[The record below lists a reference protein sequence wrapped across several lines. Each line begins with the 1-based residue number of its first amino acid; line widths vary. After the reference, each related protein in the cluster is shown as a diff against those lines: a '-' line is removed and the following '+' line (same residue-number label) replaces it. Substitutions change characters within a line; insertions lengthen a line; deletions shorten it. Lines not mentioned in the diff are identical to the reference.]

1 MQNLRRAIANTEGA
15 EHEKMSTI
23 KFKQFREFASQHN
36 VFDYNRA
43 LVESSI
49 TGLDKLF
56 KDALVLDVG
65 AGTRLKHFKHHMA
78 DARHVVGIDMAL
90 QDLVQNRDVNS
101 KAIGNAEQL
110 PFSSSSF
117 DAIVCVDVVEHLTD
131 PAMFLR
137 EAQRVLRPGGKLVI
151 CTPNLLGYKNIVSNA
166 LPRPVMD
173 MAWRV
178 FKHREAGQPHR
189 TYYRS
194 NTVRRMAKL
203 ATENRLTVQQ
213 AHYLDEISHFYYDHP
228 ALCTLAYAYG
238 RLLRGLHL
246 NFFLNY
252 MVCVLS
258 KERVVVKARNE
269 DPTLPIKRKGRRR
282 TLRMSVV

>member
-1 MQNLRRAIANTEGA
+1 MD
-15 EHEKMSTI
+15 KI
-23 KFKQFREFASQHN
+23 KFKQFREFAAQRN
-36 VFDYNRA
+36 VFDYNRK

-56 KDALVLDVG
+56 DGALVLDVG
-65 AGTRLKHFKHHMA
+65 AGTRLKHFKRYIA
-78 DARHVVGIDMAL
+78 GARHVVGIDVAP
-90 QDLVQNRDVNS
+90 QDLLQNRDVNS
-101 KAIGNAEQL
+101 KAIGSAEQL
-110 PFSSSSF
+110 PFQSSSF

-131 PAMFLR
+131 PAMFLS
-137 EAQRVLRPGGKLVI
+137 EAQRCLRPGGKLII

-178 FKHREAGQPHR
+178 FKGRQAGQPHR

-194 NTVRRMAKL
+194 NTVRRMTKL
-203 ATENRLTVQQ
+203 AKQNKLAIQQ

-228 ALCTLAYAYG
+228 ALCTLAYGYG
-238 RLLRGLHL
+238 RVLRGLHL

-258 KERVVVKARNE
+258 KERVVEKARNE

-282 TLRMSVV
+282 ILRTSAV